1 LDQPYSCKE
10 RFTTTVYSRRPF
22 TREER
27 MHFEVDVA
35 QDIHQDRLFA
45 LSQYLTSYEEANRL

>member
-1 LDQPYSCKE
+1 
-10 RFTTTVYSRRPF
+10 
-22 TREER
+22 